1 MCETTAT
8 LQPPENFIP
17 VEAVDNGNSNDV
29 HDLLD
34 SLHYMKGLRGNLQ
47 GRKKMVIANM
57 ESKRKDFQVISNN
70 IESKSN
76 GIIAQ
81 CTEILGDERGVI
93 IEIYTELQCF
103 MDESED
109 VNNTL
114 VEKPYVLCQSEETS
128 TDFEVVEVPV
138 DACEVSHNSV
148 ICYCCST
155 NELSGNYD
163 QLVLN
168 DNEFN
173 INCSEK
179 TDLHLSYD
187 SCSLSNATLN
197 EVYISN
203 FRCIVTSVNTAAID
217 HTAVCQESF
226 HPLLVDAGL
235 TTFVQGHSKC
245 SLQHDMVTEASHNIK
260 NSDPHDY
267 KRGIDVDHTNGSSS
281 DSDEDDNEDPRGKNF
296 NSALNSNRQ
305 YSFSTGLPSYGNRA
319 KSLQPASI
327 RRTDESKVR
336 EAAVLLKSPAATNS
350 RFYTSKAGEYLISDN
365 LAERGPIL
373 LDVPNGRNELVM
385 AAYSTQSIP
394 KLYPIVGLRK
404 ELPGIALPPPIPLDL
419 PKLSQI
425 KKVTSITSHQQVVR
439 EQPVQTGSGI
449 GTVPGNGFGYNVQ
462 KSQGGSVASSHQQ
475 QQPVTQSMDF
485 SDPVSII
492 SRTAEFLTAGD
503 YGTMIKLLE
512 ILDKHLVLPEDID
525 MAKEFG
531 QGLANYKNLHYR
543 AAKPCFNALFEKS
556 MNYRSS
562 GDQALASIYL
572 GEIEMSWAKYK
583 DAEKHFTLAVT
594 YYSTDNV
601 AEKFQHTILT
611 KSALLV
617 KKGQC
622 HRSLSQIREAINAFK
637 MAKEVAELAQE
648 QARGSKLKIAKEDEV
663 SALSALGNI
672 LQSIGDYEQSF
683 EYYEKSLKL
692 AGELGDHVSV
702 GWAHGN
708 LGNAMLG
715 LDQKDKALDH
725 LMTAFHMSARYE
737 RNPLAVGRAVSN
749 LGNAYQAIGNL
760 PKAKEYYEIALG
772 HAIYGN
778 DLQGQGRAC
787 GNIGNV
793 YMLLKAPVKAVHYY
807 TETLRLST
815 DKNTKITGYHNRG
828 CARFDVAECIIQG
841 KKPKELVTA
850 TTPDPVY
857 DRLTI
862 KLTDEVI
869 TTDPVQETKPN
880 REPSAQSVSDQR
892 EASRSIEILPI
903 LIKGKTY
910 NGETNV
916 EIVRSA
922 EALPF
927 LEAAKSDLLEAIES
941 HEQSVQNVKGSHDA
955 LSLSLSLFESNSRS
969 FYKIQEALV
978 ELGKLR
984 RRLSE
989 LGVTDMTAAAPQEFK
1004 DALVYG
1010 EQARARTLGELVLQK
1025 KKTMYSDLFSIS
1037 TPLKIQDIYRTVE
1050 LQKVPVIFISYCVSK
1065 LLMWILVPGKDKI
1078 IMKCQSIE
1086 IKDEDLENSSFELYI
1101 RYNLLQFLS
1110 KDEIYIFRRCAY
1122 EQESPFTVLHDVIA
1136 IKIIEGLKSVGFD
1149 GVAEFIVIPDS
1160 VTHLLPF
1167 SPLMNKQ
1174 NWQFFGDKYRIRI
1187 VPSFLSLLV
1196 MSMTSNPVVEIPGD
1210 KSDFLIA
1217 GNPTIPPFMYD
1228 SVQWNLGRLPYA
1240 EKEAISVASII
1251 GTIPVLREQATKQSI
1266 LYRLRSAKVIH
1277 LATHGSAS
1285 AGFLAFTSSFPLS
1298 KSGLAEKEHILIF
1311 PREIETLNI
1320 SPALVVLSSCDSAR
1334 GQVKAEGVIG
1344 MARAFLSAGALSVLV
1359 SLWRVPDESAN
1370 IFMQFFYQFLVNGLP
1385 SLQALQRSM
1394 QCLRCFLKY
1403 SHYVHW
1409 SGFQIIGKEVTFHK
1423 NAHAVFPI
1431 ERMLGEVSVFPRQHV
1446 KDIEENL
1453 LGIKNK
1459 IFSDIQV
1466 CFISLNLNS

>member
-1 MCETTAT
+1 MQQLTITENIVPSNKDYSIDDNTVLPLNSSFHYTTIYSSGIKIMF
-8 LQPPENFIP
+8 NK
-17 VEAVDNGNSNDV
+17 GNSEVSITNHLSESFNIKTNT
-29 HDLLD
+29 HDLENE
-34 SLHYMKGLRGNLQ
+34 SCNLVYANAS
-47 GRKKMVIANM
+47 MVECM
-57 ESKRKDFQVISNN
+57 SKD
-70 IESKSN
+70 
-76 GIIAQ
+76 
-81 CTEILGDERGVI
+81 D
-93 IEIYTELQCF
+93 
-103 MDESED
+103 
-109 VNNTL
+109 NT
-114 VEKPYVLCQSEETS
+114 
-128 TDFEVVEVPV
+128 F
-138 DACEVSHNSV
+138 A
-148 ICYCCST
+148 
-155 NELSGNYD
+155 
-163 QLVLN
+163 
-168 DNEFN
+168 
-173 INCSEK
+173 
-179 TDLHLSYD
+179 
-187 SCSLSNATLN
+187 
-197 EVYISN
+197 
-203 FRCIVTSVNTAAID
+203 
-217 HTAVCQESF
+217 QESF
-226 HPLLVDAGL
+226 HLIPPLLCVGYTRFLPSHTISTIPCNSIYANE
-235 TTFVQGHSKC
+235 TFLRNGSLFQIKQNVIRGFGDGSGSSGDGVSSSEDERGGHNLISHYHSVNPQH
-245 SLQHDMVTEASHNIK
+245 SLQGSARYKSLSTAVNTNLTSQTLDGYSYISSKYAEGNIRDAVGTK
-260 NSDPHDY
+260 PAIGMGFTLP
-267 KRGIDVDHTNGSSS
+267 KSSS
-281 DSDEDDNEDPRGKNF
+281 V
-296 NSALNSNRQ
+296 
-305 YSFSTGLPSYGNRA
+305 Y
-319 KSLQPASI
+319 
-327 RRTDESKVR
+327 
-336 EAAVLLKSPAATNS
+336 TN
-350 RFYTSKAGEYLISDN
+350 KGEYLIGDS
-365 LAERGPIL
+365 LTERGPIL
-373 LDVPNGRNELVM
+373 IDVPTGRNELVM
-385 AAYSTQSIP
+385 AAHSTQSIP

-419 PKLSQI
+419 PGLNVTR
-425 KKVTSITSHQQVVR
+425 KVTSITSHQQAVR
-439 EQPVQTGSGI
+439 EQPIKIGSAMETRVGE
-449 GTVPGNGFGYNVQ
+449 VSKFNVQ
-462 KSQGGSVASSHQQ
+462 KQPTTSVTKP
-475 QQPVTQSMDF
+475 QPAPLGQNIDF
-485 SDPVSII
+485 SDPVGII
-492 SRTAEFLTAGD
+492 SRAAEFLSAGD
-503 YGTMIKLLE
+503 YGMMLKILE

-556 MNYRSS
+556 VNYHSS
-562 GDQALASIYL
+562 GNQALASIYL
-572 GEIEMSWAKYK
+572 GEVEMSWAKYK

-594 YYSTDNV
+594 YYSPDNV
-601 AEKFQHTILT
+601 AEKFQQTIST
-611 KSALLV
+611 KSAVLV

-622 HRSLSQIREAINAFK
+622 HRSLSQIREAVNAFK

-648 QARGSKLKIAKEDEV
+648 QARGSKLKTAKEDEL

-737 RNPLAVGRAVSN
+737 GNPLAVGRAVSN

-778 DLQGQGRAC
+778 DLQGQGRVC
-787 GNIGNV
+787 GNIGNI
-793 YMLLKAPVKAVHYY
+793 YMLLKEPVKAVHYY
-807 TETLRLST
+807 TETLCLST

-857 DRLTI
+857 DRLTV
-862 KLTDEVI
+862 KLTDQVI

-880 REPSAQSVSDQR
+880 REPSAPSVSAQR
-892 EASRSIEILPI
+892 ESSMSVGTLPLMI
-903 LIKGKTY
+903 NGKVCD
-910 NGETNV
+910 GVTNV
-916 EIVRSA
+916 EIVRLV

-969 FYKIQEALV
+969 FYKIQETLV

-984 RRLSE
+984 QRLSE
-989 LGVTDMTAAAPQEFK
+989 LGVTDMTAAEPQEFK

-1025 KKTMYSDLFSIS
+1025 KKTKYSDVFSIS
-1037 TPLKIQDIYRTVE
+1037 TPLKIQDIYKSVK
-1050 LQKVPVIFISYCVSK
+1050 LQKVPVVFLSYCVSK
-1065 LLMWILVPGKDKI
+1065 LLMWILVPVKDEVV
-1078 IMKCQSIE
+1078 MKCQSIE
-1086 IKDEDLENSSFELYI
+1086 LKGEELENSSFELYI

-1110 KDEIYIFRRCAY
+1110 KDEICIFRRCAY

-1136 IKIIEGLKSVGFD
+1136 IKIIERLKSVGFSE
-1149 GVAEFIVIPDS
+1149 VTEFIVIPDS

-1167 SPLMNKQ
+1167 SPLMDKH

-1196 MSMTSNPVVEIPGD
+1196 MSMTSNPTVEIPGD
-1210 KSDFLIA
+1210 KSDFLIV

-1240 EKEAISVASII
+1240 EKEAISVANIM

-1285 AGFLAFTSSFPLS
+1285 AGFLAFTSSFPVS

-1311 PREIETLNI
+1311 PNEIETLNI

-1344 MARAFLSAGALSVLV
+1344 MARAFLSAGAHSVLV

-1370 IFMQFFYQFLVNGLP
+1370 IFMQFFYQFLINGLP

-1409 SGFQIIGKEVTFHK
+1409 SGFQIIGKEVLFCK
-1423 NAHAVFPI
+1423 DSHAQFPI
-1431 ERMLGEVSVFPRQHV
+1431 QRMLGETSTFPREHV
-1446 KDIEENL
+1446 KSIEENL
-1453 LGIKNK
+1453 LGVKSKN
-1459 IFSDIQV
+1459 FTDIQV
-1466 CFISLNLNS
+1466 CFAYY

>member
-1 MCETTAT
+1 MYHNSKSPLNCDVTAVHCFSRSHYCCCQPLVVCWLDT
-8 LQPPENFIP
+8 SICDKTLLTNCNIEDGISVSLQPDGQFSMPLQVVYCCIHRKEHHEENWYLQMF
-17 VEAVDNGNSNDV
+17 EEG
-29 HDLLD
+29 D
-34 SLHYMKGLRGNLQ
+34 S
-47 GRKKMVIANM
+47 
-57 ESKRKDFQVISNN
+57 
-70 IESKSN
+70 
-76 GIIAQ
+76 
-81 CTEILGDERGVI
+81 
-93 IEIYTELQCF
+93 
-103 MDESED
+103 
-109 VNNTL
+109 
-114 VEKPYVLCQSEETS
+114 ETN
-128 TDFEVVEVPV
+128 V
-138 DACEVSHNSV
+138 DACVN
-148 ICYCCST
+148 
-155 NELSGNYD
+155 
-163 QLVLN
+163 
-168 DNEFN
+168 
-173 INCSEK
+173 
-179 TDLHLSYD
+179 DLHEPVNNPCNGSLFRYVHNNSNVINSFGISYNTTD
-187 SCSLSNATLN
+187 QECFHTFLESPSLSVNVLGHKRCSPSHT
-197 EVYISN
+197 VSTISCGRVN
-203 FRCIVTSVNTAAID
+203 VKLQKSV
-217 HTAVCQESF
+217 
-226 HPLLVDAGL
+226 LLRGFGDW
-235 TTFVQGHSKC
+235 S
-245 SLQHDMVTEASHNIK
+245 SSS
-260 NSDPHDY
+260 SDDDDNNNGED
-267 KRGIDVDHTNGSSS
+267 KRGIYPSFVSHHHSSNLQHSSQSSPRMYKLQSTAVNTSLTPQTSAGAGQKHEGRLRDIAATKTNPMSMGTMFSTSPVMYSSKGDYLIGSS
-281 DSDEDDNEDPRGKNF
+281 
-296 NSALNSNRQ
+296 L
-305 YSFSTGLPSYGNRA
+305 T
-319 KSLQPASI
+319 
-327 RRTDESKVR
+327 
-336 EAAVLLKSPAATNS
+336 
-350 RFYTSKAGEYLISDN
+350 
-365 LAERGPIL
+365 ERNPIL

-385 AAYSTQSIP
+385 AAFSTQSIP
-394 KLYPIVGLRK
+394 KLYPIVGFRK

-419 PKLSQI
+419 PKTNLSR
-425 KKVTSITSHQQVVR
+425 KVMNKSSHQQVFR
-439 EQPVQTGSGI
+439 EQLIKAGD
-449 GTVPGNGFGYNVQ
+449 GFGAAPQSVPSQ
-462 KSQGGSVASSHQQ
+462 KPPQSMTTNHHQV
-475 QQPVTQSMDF
+475 PLSQSMDF

-492 SRTAEFLTAGD
+492 SRAALFLTAGD
-503 YGTMIKLLE
+503 YGMMLKVLE

-556 MNYRSS
+556 VNYHSS
-562 GDQALASIYL
+562 GNQALASIYL

-594 YYSTDNV
+594 YYSPDNV
-601 AEKFQHTILT
+601 AEKFQQTILT
-611 KSALLV
+611 KSAVLV

-622 HRSLSQIREAINAFK
+622 HRSLSQIREAIGALK

-648 QARGSKLKIAKEDEV
+648 QARGSKLKTAKEDEL

-737 RNPLAVGRAVSN
+737 HNPLAVGRAVSN

-787 GNIGNV
+787 GNIGNI
-793 YMLLKAPVKAVHYY
+793 YMLLKEPVKAVHYY

-828 CARFDVAECIIQG
+828 CARFDVVECIIQG

-857 DRLTI
+857 DGLTI

-880 REPSAQSVSDQR
+880 REPSAQSVSERR
-892 EASRSIEILPI
+892 ETSRSIELLPM
-903 LIKGKTY
+903 LIKGKAY
-910 NGETNV
+910 DGETNV
-916 EIVRSA
+916 EIVRLV

-969 FYKIQEALV
+969 FYKIQETLV

-984 RRLSE
+984 QRLSE
-989 LGVTDMTAAAPQEFK
+989 LGVTDMTAAEPQEFK

-1025 KKTMYSDLFSIS
+1025 KKTIYSDLFSIS

-1050 LQKVPVIFISYCVSK
+1050 MQKVPVVFVSYCVSK
-1065 LLMWILVPGKDKI
+1065 LLIWILVPVKDEI
-1078 IMKCQSIE
+1078 VMKCQTME
-1086 IKDEDLENSSFELYI
+1086 LTEEKLESCSFELYI

-1136 IKIIEGLKSVGFD
+1136 IKIIEGLKSVGCSD
-1149 GVAEFIVIPDS
+1149 ATEFIVIPDS

-1167 SPLMNKQ
+1167 SPLMNKDV
-1174 NWQFFGDKYRIRI
+1174 WQFFGDRYRIRI

-1196 MSMTSNPVVEIPGD
+1196 MTMTSNPVVEIPGGN
-1210 KSDFLIA
+1210 SDFLIA
-1217 GNPTIPPFMYD
+1217 GNPTIPPFTYD

-1240 EKEAISVASII
+1240 EKEAISVASIL

-1311 PREIETLNI
+1311 PKEIETLNI

-1344 MARAFLSAGALSVLV
+1344 MARAFLSAGAHSVLV

-1394 QCLRCFLKY
+1394 QCLRCFVKY

-1423 NAHAVFPI
+1423 NLQAVFPI
-1431 ERMLGEVSVFPRQHV
+1431 QKMLGEVSTFPKQHV
-1446 KDIEENL
+1446 RNIEECL
-1453 LGIKNK
+1453 LGVKNK

-1466 CFISLNLNS
+1466 KKFLCI

>member
-1 MCETTAT
+1 MSPSPTAVGQQTEQVPTHNISTISCNNISDNETT
-8 LQPPENFIP
+8 LQ
-17 VEAVDNGNSNDV
+17 
-29 HDLLD
+29 
-34 SLHYMKGLRGNLQ
+34 
-47 GRKKMVIANM
+47 
-57 ESKRKDFQVISNN
+57 ESVLKRKEDVERESNN
-70 IESKSN
+70 FDGKNS
-76 GIIAQ
+76 
-81 CTEILGDERGVI
+81 D
-93 IEIYTELQCF
+93 
-103 MDESED
+103 
-109 VNNTL
+109 
-114 VEKPYVLCQSEETS
+114 
-128 TDFEVVEVPV
+128 
-138 DACEVSHNSV
+138 HNSV
-148 ICYCCST
+148 DDDSDDDD
-155 NELSGNYD
+155 ED
-163 QLVLN
+163 QR
-168 DNEFN
+168 
-173 INCSEK
+173 
-179 TDLHLSYD
+179 
-187 SCSLSNATLN
+187 SLSNNPRHKTLSTIN
-197 EVYISN
+197 HTQHTPAGTSH
-203 FRCIVTSVNTAAID
+203 VTLK
-217 HTAVCQESF
+217 H
-226 HPLLVDAGL
+226 
-235 TTFVQGHSKC
+235 
-245 SLQHDMVTEASHNIK
+245 
-260 NSDPHDY
+260 
-267 KRGIDVDHTNGSSS
+267 GSS
-281 DSDEDDNEDPRGKNF
+281 K
-296 NSALNSNRQ
+296 
-305 YSFSTGLPSYGNRA
+305 T
-319 KSLQPASI
+319 
-327 RRTDESKVR
+327 R
-336 EAAVLLKSPAATNS
+336 EAAVKTNFGGITLLKSLPG
-350 RFYTSKAGEYLISDN
+350 YTSRTDHLLGDN
-365 LAERGPIL
+365 LKERGTIL
-373 LDVPNGRNELVM
+373 LDIPNGNNELVI
-385 AAYSTQSIP
+385 AAYSTQSVP

-419 PKLSQI
+419 PKLSLNE
-425 KKVTSITSHQQVVR
+425 KL
-439 EQPVQTGSGI
+439 
-449 GTVPGNGFGYNVQ
+449 
-462 KSQGGSVASSHQQ
+462 KSTSSHQQ
-475 QQPVTQSMDF
+475 LLREQLKKTDSRLGTVSGTNIQNPQSLISSQSQQRQSPRRQSIDLT
-485 SDPVSII
+485 DPVSII
-492 SRTAEFLTAGD
+492 NAAAVFLTAGD
-503 YGTMIKLLE
+503 YGTGIRVLE

-531 QGLANYKNLHYR
+531 QGLANYKNLRYR
-543 AAKPCFNALFEKS
+543 TAKPCFNALFEKS
-556 MNYRSS
+556 VNYHSS
-562 GDQALASIYL
+562 GNQALASIYL

-594 YYSTDNV
+594 YYSPDNV

-611 KSALLV
+611 KSAVLV

-622 HRSLSQIREAINAFK
+622 HRSLSQIREAINAFN

-648 QARGSKLKIAKEDEV
+648 QARGSKLKTAKEDEL
-663 SALSALGNI
+663 SSLSALGNI

-737 RNPLAVGRAVSN
+737 GNPLAVGRAVSN

-778 DLQGQGRAC
+778 DLQGQGRVC
-787 GNIGNV
+787 GNIGNI
-793 YMLLKAPVKAVHYY
+793 YMLLKEPVKAVHYY

-815 DKNTKITGYHNRG
+815 DKNTKVTGYHNRG
-828 CARFDVAECIIQG
+828 CARFDVAECIVQD

-869 TTDPVQETKPN
+869 TTDPVQEKT
-880 REPSAQSVSDQR
+880 EPSAQSVSEQR
-892 EASRSIEILPI
+892 ESSMS
-903 LIKGKTY
+903 IKGKTCD
-910 NGETNV
+910 GETNV
-916 EIVRSA
+916 EIVRLV

-927 LEAAKSDLLEAIES
+927 LETAKSDLLEAIES
-941 HEQSVQNVKGSHDA
+941 HEQSIQNVKGSHDA
-955 LSLSLSLFESNSRS
+955 LSLLLSLSESNSRS
-969 FYKIQEALV
+969 FYKIQETLV

-984 RRLSE
+984 QRLSE
-989 LGVTDMTAAAPQEFK
+989 LGVTEMTAAEPKEFK

-1010 EQARARTLGELVLQK
+1010 EQARARTLGEMVLQK
-1025 KKTMYSDLFSIS
+1025 KRTMYSDLFSIS
-1037 TPLKIQDIYRTVE
+1037 TPLKIQDIYRTVLRE
-1050 LQKVPVIFISYCVSK
+1050 KMPIIFLSYCVSK
-1065 LLMWILVPGKDKI
+1065 LLMWILVPVNDKVE
-1078 IMKCQSIE
+1078 MKCESIE
-1086 IKDEDLENSSFELYI
+1086 LKEEDLENSSFELYI

-1136 IKIIEGLKSVGFD
+1136 IKIIEGLKSVGCSEMT
-1149 GVAEFIVIPDS
+1149 EFIVIPDS

-1167 SPLMNKQ
+1167 SPLMNKH
-1174 NWQFFGDKYRIRI
+1174 NWQFFGDKYRIKV

-1210 KSDFLIA
+1210 RSDFLIV
-1217 GNPTIPPFMYD
+1217 GNPTIPPFMFD

-1251 GTIPVLREQATKQSI
+1251 GTTPVLREQATKQSI
-1266 LYRLRSAKVIH
+1266 LYQLRSAKVIH

-1344 MARAFLSAGALSVLV
+1344 MARAFLSAGAYSVLV

-1370 IFMQFFYQFLVNGLP
+1370 IFMQFFYQFLFNGLP

-1394 QCLRCFLKY
+1394 QCLRCFVKY

-1409 SGFQIIGKEVTFHK
+1409 SGFQIIGKEITLHK
-1423 NAHAVFPI
+1423 NPHAQFPI
-1431 ERMLGEVSVFPRQHV
+1431 QKMLGESSVFPREHV
-1446 KDIEENL
+1446 RSIEESL
-1453 LGIKNK
+1453 LGLKRK
-1459 IFSDIQV
+1459 TFTDVQV
-1466 CFISLNLNS
+1466 CIEP